1 MRLYLL
7 PLFPI
12 WIFVVFLIGKAFIQF
27 TDDHGHR
34 WWGGFPLW
42 MAGGCGVLAPALIG
56 GLFAIAGIIWP

>member
-7 PLFPI
+7 PLFPV

-27 TDDHGHR
+27 ASDHDQK

-42 MAGGCGVLAPALIG
+42 MACGCGVLAPALLA
-56 GLFAIAGIIWP
+56 GLFVIASFVWP